1 MDVERYMYN
10 RERLVALYEYIS
22 NKTFHIFA
30 PRQYF
35 LSFDQIKQM
44 EKHPPIMGLE
54 MFGQVIERPI
64 TIARLCDMFL
74 YMGENAGFSFRYPS
88 KDIIPMY
95 TNIQEY
101 ISTWCEVMGK
111 LPWLERPKMQEL
123 EILEKIAKYIFG
135 WYRQYQMQE
144 INKSCGNSHNTELV
158 LLDALTTTWRYGYD
172 TREGP
177 SFISHLSIFKEAEQG
192 LYHEPSIVKG
202 APVTMD
208 DMFSS
213 SNPFGLGD

>member
-10 RERLVALYEYIS
+10 RERLVTLHHYIS

-30 PRQYF
+30 PRQFF
-35 LSFDQIKQM
+35 LSFEQIKQM
-44 EKHPPIMGLE
+44 EKYPPINGLE
-54 MFGQVIERPI
+54 MFGKVVERPT

-74 YMGENAGFSFRYPS
+74 HMGDNAGFSFRYPS

-111 LPWLERPKMQEL
+111 LPWFDRPKMQEL

-135 WYRQYQMQE
+135 WYREYQMQQV
-144 INKSCGNSHNTELV
+144 NKKCGVSSNKELV
-158 LLDALTTTWRYGYD
+158 LLDALTTTWMYGHD

-177 SFISHLSIFKEAEQG
+177 SFISHLGIFKEAESG
-192 LYHEPSIVKG
+192 LYHEPVAVKG
-202 APVTMD
+202 PPVTME

-213 SNPFGLGD
+213 TNPFGLGD